1 MIVAV
6 HESARKVLQLRTDS
20 NEPENNMPSEKTIG
34 DVALKDALVIVVG
47 AWLIIALLFLTL
59 RTHNI

>member
-1 MIVAV
+1 MAV
-6 HESARKVLQLRTDS
+6 QESARKVLQLRTDS

>member
-34 DVALKDALVIVVG
+34 DVALKDALVVVVG